1 LFLDKGIAR
10 FFLGCPYHPVTP
22 PPPKKF
28 FARVIGFL
36 KQVGKLFIDRKTST
50 RNTAMNSAFK
60 FKLIQAL
67 NKKNGNKGFTL
78 IELLV
83 VVIIIG
89 ILAAIALPNLL
100 GQVAKGRQAEARTN
114 LGALNRAQQA
124 YRLENTAF
132 GTVSQLPVTFTL
144 SYYATP
150 SNVSNDANGAEAH
163 MAPLTTYEN
172 DILEYGSAVGQTTG
186 GTFSAVVCEQAT
198 AANSPALT
206 AGDLATAGTTTA
218 TATCAAASVARQVL

>member
-10 FFLGCPYHPVTP
+10 FFLGVPYHPITP
-22 PPPKKF
+22 PPQKKF

-89 ILAAIALPNLL
+89 VLAAIALPNLL

-114 LGALNRAQQA
+114 LGAINRAQQVN
-124 YRLENTAF
+124 RVET
-132 GTVSQLPVTFTL
+132 GTFAQLGSLPISVTGTYYTFTGPTNAN
-144 SYYATP
+144 ATGA
-150 SNVSNDANGAEAH
+150 VTDASAIS
-163 MAPLTTYEN
+163 TYNN
-172 DILEYGSAVGQTTG
+172 DIRDYSGGVGQTTAG
-186 GTFSAVVCEQAT
+186 VFSSVICETVSPTAT
-198 AANSPALT
+198 LVSA
-206 AGDLATAGTTTA
+206 TTTDGS
-218 TATCAAASVARQVL
+218 AACPGGSTQVQ

>member
-10 FFLGCPYHPVTP
+10 FFLGVPYHPITP
-22 PPPKKF
+22 PPQKKF

-89 ILAAIALPNLL
+89 VLAAIALPNLL

-114 LGALNRAQQA
+114 LGAINRAQQVN
-124 YRLENTAF
+124 RVET
-132 GTVSQLPVTFTL
+132 GTFAQLGSLPISVTGTYYTFTGPTNAN
-144 SYYATP
+144 ATGA
-150 SNVSNDANGAEAH
+150 VTDASAIS
-163 MAPLTTYEN
+163 TYNN
-172 DILEYGSAVGQTTG
+172 DIRDYSGGVGQTTAG
-186 GTFSAVVCEQAT
+186 VFSSVICETVSPTAT
-198 AANSPALT
+198 LVSA
-206 AGDLATAGTTTA
+206 TTTDGS
-218 TATCAAASVARQVL
+218 AACPAGSTQVQ

>member
-1 LFLDKGIAR
+1 LFLGKGIAR
-10 FFLGCPYHPVTP
+10 FFLGCPYHPITP

-89 ILAAIALPNLL
+89 VLAAIALPNLL

-114 LGALNRAQQA
+114 LGAINRAQQVN
-124 YRLENTAF
+124 RVET
-132 GTVSQLPVTFTL
+132 GTFAQLGSLPISVTGTYYTFTGPTAA
-144 SYYATP
+144 SATGA
-150 SNVSNDANGAEAH
+150 VTDASAI
-163 MAPLTTYEN
+163 TTYQN
-172 DILEYGSAVGQTTG
+172 DIRDYSGGVGQTTAG
-186 GTFSAVVCEQAT
+186 VFSSVICETVSPTAT
-198 AANSPALT
+198 LVSA
-206 AGDLATAGTTTA
+206 TTTNGS
-218 TATCAAASVARQVL
+218 AACPAGSTQVQ

>member
-1 LFLDKGIAR
+1 
-10 FFLGCPYHPVTP
+10 
-22 PPPKKF
+22 
-28 FARVIGFL
+28 VIGFL
-36 KQVGKLFIDRKTST
+36 KQMGKLITDKKTSI

-89 ILAAIALPNLL
+89 VLAAIALPNLL

-114 LGALNRAQQA
+114 LGVVNRAQQV

-132 GTVSQLPVTFTL
+132 GTVSQLPVQFTTI
-144 SYYATP
+144 YYTQP
-150 SNVSNDANGAEAH
+150 SSVSNDANGAEAH
-163 MAPLTTYEN
+163 MAPVSTYAN
-172 DILEYGSAVGQTTG
+172 DILEYGAAVGRNSTSG
-186 GTFSAVVCEQAT
+186 AFSAVVCEQTSAAST
-198 AANSPALT
+198 AALT
-206 AGDLATAGTTTA
+206 AGDLATPGSGTADATCTTAGTR
-218 TATCAAASVARQVL
+218 VQ

>member
-10 FFLGCPYHPVTP
+10 FFLGVPYHPITP
-22 PPPKKF
+22 PPQKKF

-89 ILAAIALPNLL
+89 VLAAIALPNLL

-114 LGALNRAQQA
+114 LGAINRAQQVN
-124 YRLENTAF
+124 RVET
-132 GTVSQLPVTFTL
+132 GTFAQLGSLPISVTGTYYTFTGPTNAN
-144 SYYATP
+144 ATGA
-150 SNVSNDANGAEAH
+150 VTDASAIS
-163 MAPLTTYEN
+163 TYNN
-172 DILEYGSAVGQTTG
+172 DIRDYSGGVGQTTAG
-186 GTFSAVVCEQAT
+186 VFSSVICETVSPTAT
-198 AANSPALT
+198 LVSA
-206 AGDLATAGTTTA
+206 TTTNGS
-218 TATCAAASVARQVL
+218 AACPAGSTQVQ

>member
-89 ILAAIALPNLL
+89 VLAAIALPNLL

-114 LGALNRAQQA
+114 LGAINRAQQVN
-124 YRLENTAF
+124 RVET
-132 GTVSQLPVTFTL
+132 GTFAQLGSLPISVTGTYYTFTGPTAA
-144 SYYATP
+144 SATGA
-150 SNVSNDANGAEAH
+150 VTDASAI
-163 MAPLTTYEN
+163 TTYQN
-172 DILEYGSAVGQTTG
+172 DIRDYSGGVGQTTAG
-186 GTFSAVVCEQAT
+186 VFSSVICETVSPTAT
-198 AANSPALT
+198 LVSA
-206 AGDLATAGTTTA
+206 TTTDGS
-218 TATCAAASVARQVL
+218 AACPAGSTQVQ